1 MLEFYTKSGF
11 GEAFF
16 HKVDRLLFYI
26 QSWKGIN
33 KINEKTQCKE
43 QYNRGNT
50 RKITSSQII

>member
-33 KINEKTQCKE
+33 KINERTQCKE

-50 RKITSSQII
+50 R